1 MSVMANNKSFWA
13 KTDEQKVQDAEC
25 GLRESRTRIFRQ
37 PSWLRQVLAIA
48 QKDFQSEWRTRHAVV
63 TTLAFAIIALTLV
76 SLSVG
81 SLRSE
86 PALAAGLLWVILFF
100 AAITALGRTFTK
112 EVDAHTDNLLRLN
125 AQPSAVFVGKMAFNI
140 ALLVLVALIAVPL
153 FITLMGLVVK
163 NVAVFVFTVTVT
175 LVAMAALGTILGA
188 MLAKVQSRV
197 ALLAVA
203 AFPLFF
209 PALAAALQVTAS
221 IFGASPEIGSAPMKA
236 LCAYA
241 VASIL
246 GGLLLFEEV
255 W

>member
-1 MSVMANNKSFWA
+1 MANNRSFWA
-13 KTDEQKVQDAEC
+13 KTDERKVQSSER
-25 GLRESRTRIFRQ
+25 GVQVERRQ
-37 PSWLRQVLAIA
+37 ILWQSSWLRQVLAIA

-63 TTLAFAIIALTLV
+63 TTLAFALIALTLV

-81 SLRSE
+81 SLRGE

-125 AQPSAVFVGKMAFNI
+125 AQPSAVFFGKMAFNF
-140 ALLVLVALIAVPL
+140 ALLVLVALIAIPL
-153 FITLMGLVVK
+153 FITLMGLVVR
-163 NVAVFVFTVTVT
+163 NVAVFVFTVAVT

-188 MLAKVQSRV
+188 MLAKVQSRA

-221 IFGASPEIGSAPMKA
+221 IFGANSEISAAPLKA

-241 VASIL
+241 AASVL

>member
-1 MSVMANNKSFWA
+1 MANNRSFWT
-13 KTDEQKVQDAEC
+13 KTDERKVQSSER
-25 GLRESRTRIFRQ
+25 GVQVERRQILRQS
-37 PSWLRQVLAIA
+37 SWLRQVLAIA

-63 TTLAFAIIALTLV
+63 TTLAFALIALTLV

-81 SLRSE
+81 SLRGE

-125 AQPSAVFVGKMAFNI
+125 AQPSAVFFGKMAFNF
-140 ALLVLVALIAVPL
+140 ALLVLVALIATPL

-163 NVAVFVFTVTVT
+163 NAAVFVFTVAVT

-188 MLAKVQSRV
+188 MLAKVQSRA

-221 IFGASPEIGSAPMKA
+221 IFGANSEISAAPLKA

-241 VASIL
+241 AASIL

>member
-1 MSVMANNKSFWA
+1 
-13 KTDEQKVQDAEC
+13 
-25 GLRESRTRIFRQ
+25 
-37 PSWLRQVLAIA
+37 
-48 QKDFQSEWRTRHAVV
+48 
-63 TTLAFAIIALTLV
+63 
-76 SLSVG
+76 
-81 SLRSE
+81 
-86 PALAAGLLWVILFF
+86 
-100 AAITALGRTFTK
+100 
-112 EVDAHTDNLLRLN
+112 
-125 AQPSAVFVGKMAFNI
+125 
-140 ALLVLVALIAVPL
+140 
-153 FITLMGLVVK
+153 MGLVVK
-163 NVAVFVFTVTVT
+163 NVAVFVFTVAVT

-221 IFGASPEIGSAPMKA
+221 IFGANSEISAAPLKA

-241 VASIL
+241 AASIL

>member
-1 MSVMANNKSFWA
+1 MANNKSFWA
-13 KTDEQKVQDAEC
+13 KTVERKVQGAEC
-25 GLRESRTRIFRQ
+25 RVQENREQIFRQ
-37 PSWLRQVLAIA
+37 SPWLRQVFAIA

-63 TTLAFAIIALTLV
+63 TTLAFALIALTLV

-125 AQPSAVFVGKMAFNI
+125 SQPSAIFVGKMAFNF
-140 ALLVLVALIAVPL
+140 ALLLLVALIAIPL

-163 NVAVFVFTVTVT
+163 NVAIFVFTVTVT

-209 PALAAALQVTAS
+209 PALAAALQVTTS
-221 IFGASPEIGSAPMKA
+221 ILGASTEIGSAPLKA

-241 VASIL
+241 AASIL

>member
-1 MSVMANNKSFWA
+1 MANNKSFWA
-13 KTDEQKVQDAEC
+13 KTDERKVQSAEC
-25 GLRESRTRIFRQ
+25 GVREERRQVFRQ
-37 PSWLRQVLAIA
+37 SFWLRQVFAIA

-63 TTLAFAIIALTLV
+63 TTLAFALISLTLV

-86 PALAAGLLWVILFF
+86 PTLAAGLLWVILFF

-125 AQPSAVFVGKMAFNI
+125 AQPSAVFVGKMAFNF
-140 ALLVLVALIAVPL
+140 ALLVLVALIAIPL

-163 NVAVFVFTVTVT
+163 NAVIFVFTVAVT

-188 MLAKVQSRV
+188 MLAKVQSRA

-221 IFGASPEIGSAPMKA
+221 IFGANPEISAAPLRA

-241 VASIL
+241 AASVL